1 MNRRTGR
8 QGAARRLPLF
18 VATGVGLLAILAT
31 VLVVLRVSDGS
42 GPDCDVRLE
51 VNSSTEKGDLLAEL
65 AAKYNSS
72 GRELAGGRCA
82 RVSVSET
89 SSGVAMDALAQ
100 GWDEKR
106 DGAPEPQAWTPT
118 SSLWLTLLAEKGSAS
133 DRTVLTGDK
142 PVSLATSPLAI
153 AMPRPMAEALG
164 WPKKKIGWRDVLS
177 LTEKGWGSLGHPE
190 WGRFSLGKD
199 NPHTSTSGLAATVA
213 AFYAA
218 TGRSSDLTLDQ
229 VRDPKTR
236 KFVAGVEAGV
246 LHYAADATAYMAHL
260 AEADAE
266 GRSLSYASAV
276 AVQEQ
281 LIHLYN
287 QGSPTGNVDQL
298 GKGRKPK
305 VPLVAVHPADG
316 TLMLDHPFVVLP
328 SASREQ
334 RAAAADFRAFL
345 LEPAQQRRFQHF
357 GFRDHEGNAGPE
369 LAKSVSLPDKGK
381 QQLSLIDP
389 PAPAVLGAIL
399 DSWDELRKKARVL
412 LVMDVSG
419 SMNQS
424 AGGGQSRLEAAKK
437 AAVNALGQFH
447 PDDEV
452 GLWTFSTGTDEH
464 PEPYQQ
470 ILPPKPVRE
479 SKDRLTAAINGLN
492 ADGGT
497 ALYSTVRAAQRAALA
512 DLDTSRINAVVVL
525 TDGKNE
531 YPADNN
537 LDALLKDIDATQLE
551 RSVRVFTVAFSDAAD
566 FETLSK
572 ISAATK
578 ATSYDARDPA
588 VIDKVMVSVISNF

>member
-1 MNRRTGR
+1 MNRRTG
-8 QGAARRLPLF
+8 GLLSRRLPLL
-18 VATGVGLLAILAT
+18 VSTAVGLVAILAGF
-31 VLVVLRVSDGS
+31 LVTRQVSDGA
-42 GPDCDVRLE
+42 GRDCGVRLE

-65 AAKYNSS
+65 AGEYNESD
-72 GRELAGGRCA
+72 RELKGGKCA

-89 SSGVAMDALAQ
+89 SSGVAMDALAE
-100 GWDEKR
+100 GWDEAR
-106 DGAPEPQAWTPT
+106 DEAPEPQAWTPT
-118 SSLWLTLLAEKGSAS
+118 ASLWLTLLTERGTAS

-153 AMPRPMAEALG
+153 AMPRPMAEAVG
-164 WPKKKIGWRDVLS
+164 WPEKKIGWRDVLS

-190 WGRFSLGKD
+190 WGRFHLGKD

-218 TGRSSDLTLDQ
+218 TGRSSDLTLDE
-229 VRDPKTR
+229 VEDTEAR

-246 LHYAADATAYMAHL
+246 LHYGSDATAYMANL
-260 AEADAE
+260 AEADAK
-266 GRSLSYASAV
+266 GQALSYASAV
-276 AVQEQ
+276 TVQEQ

-287 QGSPTGNVDQL
+287 QGSPTGDVEQL

-305 VPLVAVHPADG
+305 VPLVAVHPDDG

-328 SASREQ
+328 SASEDQ

-345 LEPAQQRRFQHF
+345 LEPAQQRRFQQH
-357 GFRDHEGNAGPE
+357 GFRDHEGNAGRE
-369 LAKSVSLPDKGK
+369 LAESVSLPDEGK
-381 QQLSLIDP
+381 RKLSLIEP
-389 PAPAVLGAIL
+389 PATDVLGAVL

-419 SMNQS
+419 SMNQP
-424 AGGGQSRLEAAKK
+424 AGNGQSRLEAAKK
-437 AAVNALGQFH
+437 AAVNTLGQYH

-452 GLWTFSTGTDEH
+452 GLWAFSTETGDH
-464 PEPYQQ
+464 PEPYRQ
-470 ILPPKPVRE
+470 ILPPKPVGE
-479 SKDRLTAAINGLN
+479 TKDQLADSINGLS
-492 ADGGT
+492 AEGGT
-497 ALYSTVRAAQRAALA
+497 ALYSTVRAAQQAVLA
-512 DLDTSRINAVVVL
+512 DLDTGRINAVVVL

-531 YPADNN
+531 YPADND
-537 LDALLKDIDATQLE
+537 LDSLLSDIDATQLE
-551 RSVRVFTVAFSDAAD
+551 RSVRVFTVAFSDQAD
-566 FETLSK
+566 FDTLSD

>member
-1 MNRRTGR
+1 M
-8 QGAARRLPLF
+8 
-18 VATGVGLLAILAT
+18 AILAT
-31 VLVVLRVSDGS
+31 VLVVLHVQGS

-51 VNSSTEKGDLLAEL
+51 VDSSTEKGDLLAEL
-65 AAKYNSS
+65 AAKYNAA
-72 GRELAGGRCA
+72 GRELADGRCA

-89 SSGVAMDALAQ
+89 SSGVAMDALAK

-106 DGAPEPQAWTPT
+106 DGAPEPQVWTPT
-118 SSLWLTLLAEKGSAS
+118 SSLWLTLLTRKGTAS

-164 WPKKKIGWRDVLS
+164 WPKKKIGWREVLS
-177 LTEKGWGSLGHPE
+177 LTKKGWGSLGHPE

-218 TGRSSDLTLDQ
+218 TGNSSDLTLDQ
-229 VRDPKTR
+229 VKDPKTR
-236 KFVAGVEAGV
+236 AFVAGVESGV
-246 LHYAADATAYMAHL
+246 LHYASDATAYMANL

-266 GRSLSYASAV
+266 GQSLSYTSAV

-281 LIHLYN
+281 LVYLYN
-287 QGSPTGNVDQL
+287 QGSPTGDVAKL

-305 VPLVAVHPADG
+305 VPLVAIHPADG

-328 SASREQ
+328 SAGKEQ

-357 GFRDHEGNAGPE
+357 GFRDHEGNAGRE
-369 LAKSVSLPDKGK
+369 LAASVSLPDQGR

-389 PAPAVLGAIL
+389 PAPAVLGAVL

-424 AGGGQSRLEAAKK
+424 AGGVQSRLEAAKK

-452 GLWTFSTGTDEH
+452 GLWAFSTGTDEH
-464 PEPYQQ
+464 PKPYQQ
-470 ILPPKPVRE
+470 ILPPQPVRE
-479 SKDRLTAAINGLN
+479 NRSQLTAAINGLS

-497 ALYSTVRAAQRAALA
+497 ALYTTVRAAQQAALA
-512 DLDTSRINAVVVL
+512 DLDTNRINAVVVL

-531 YPADNN
+531 YPADND
-537 LDALLKDIDATQLE
+537 LGALLKDIDATHLE
-551 RSVRVFTVAFSDAAD
+551 RSVRVFTVAFSDQAD
-566 FETLSK
+566 FDTLSK

>member
-1 MNRRTGR
+1 MNRRSGE
-8 QGAARRLPLF
+8 QGSRRLPLL
-18 VATGVGLLAILAT
+18 VATAMGLVAVLAT
-31 VLVVLRVSDGS
+31 FLVTREVSGGS
-42 GPDCDVRLE
+42 GPDCGVRLE

-65 AAKYNSS
+65 AKKYNTS
-72 GRELAGGRCA
+72 GRELTDGKCA
-82 RVSVSET
+82 RVTVSET
-89 SSGVAMDALAQ
+89 SSGIAMDALAQ

-118 SSLWLTLLAEKGSAS
+118 SSLWLTLLTEKGTAS

-142 PVSLATSPLAI
+142 PISLATSPLAI
-153 AMPRPMAEALG
+153 AMPRPMAEAVG
-164 WPKKKIGWRDVLS
+164 WPEKKIGWRDILS

-229 VRDPKTR
+229 VKDPKSR
-236 KFVAGVEAGV
+236 AFVSGVEAGV
-246 LHYAADATAYMAHL
+246 LHYGSDATAYMANL
-260 AEADAE
+260 AEADAK
-266 GRSLSYASAV
+266 GQALSYASAI

-287 QGSPTGNVDQL
+287 QGSPTGDVKLL
-298 GKGRKPK
+298 GKGKKPK
-305 VPLVAVHPADG
+305 VPLVAVHPDDG

-334 RAAAADFRAFL
+334 RAAAADFSAFL
-345 LEPAQQRRFQHF
+345 LEAAQQRRFQQH
-357 GFRDHEGNAGPE
+357 GFRDHEGNAGRE
-369 LAKSVSLPDKGK
+369 LAASVSLSDGGK
-381 QQLSLIDP
+381 RKLSLIDP
-389 PAPAVLGAIL
+389 PSPQVLGAIL

-419 SMNQS
+419 SMNES
-424 AGGGQSRLEAAKK
+424 TGGGQSRMEAAKK
-437 AAVNALGQFH
+437 AAVAALGLYH

-452 GLWTFSTGTDEH
+452 GLWAFSTETADH
-464 PEPYQQ
+464 REPYRE
-470 ILPPKPVRE
+470 ILSPRPIKVGR
-479 SKDRLTAAINGLN
+479 SQLITSINGLS
-492 ADGGT
+492 AEGGT
-497 ALYSTVRAAQRAALA
+497 ALYTTVRAAQQAALS
-512 DLDTSRINAVVVL
+512 DLDTDRINAVVVL

-531 YPADNN
+531 YPADND
-537 LDALLKDIDATQLE
+537 LDALLRDIDATQLE
-551 RSVRVFTVAFSDAAD
+551 RSVRVFTVAFSDQAD
-566 FETLSK
+566 FDTLSE

>member
-1 MNRRTGR
+1 M
-8 QGAARRLPLF
+8 PLL
-18 VATGVGLLAILAT
+18 VATGVGLAAVLAT
-31 VLVVLRVSDGS
+31 VLTTLQFSGGS

-65 AAKYNSS
+65 AKKYNAS
-72 GRELAGGRCA
+72 GRELTDGGCA

-100 GWDEKR
+100 GWNEKR

-118 SSLWLTLLAEKGSAS
+118 SSLWLTLLTEEGTAS
-133 DRTVLTGDK
+133 DRTVLTGDE

-164 WPKKKIGWRDVLS
+164 WPQKKIGWRDVLS

-229 VRDPKTR
+229 VKDAKARE
-236 KFVAGVEAGV
+236 FVAGVEAGV
-246 LHYAADATAYMAHL
+246 LHYGSDATAYMANL

-266 GRSLSYASAV
+266 GQSLSYASAV
-276 AVQEQ
+276 TVQEQ

-287 QGSPTGNVDQL
+287 QGSPTGEVDKL

-328 SASREQ
+328 SASKEQ

-357 GFRDHEGNAGPE
+357 GFRDHEGNAGRE
-369 LAKSVSLPDKGK
+369 LADSVSLPDGGGQK
-381 QQLSLIDP
+381 LSLIDP
-389 PAPAVLGAIL
+389 PAPEVLGAVL

-424 AGGGQSRLEAAKK
+424 AGSGQSRLEAAKK
-437 AAVNALGQFH
+437 AAVNSLGQFH

-452 GLWTFSTGTDEH
+452 GLWAFSTETDDH
-464 PEPYQQ
+464 PEPYRQ
-470 ILPPKPVRE
+470 ILAPKPVGDG
-479 SKDRLTAAINGLN
+479 KDRLADAINGLS
-492 ADGGT
+492 AEGGT
-497 ALYSTVRAAQRAALA
+497 ALYTTVRAAQQAALS

-525 TDGKNE
+525 TDGRNE
-531 YPADNN
+531 YPADND
-537 LDALLKDIDATQLE
+537 LDALLSDIDATQLE
-551 RSVRVFTVAFSDAAD
+551 RSVRVFTVAFSGQAD
-566 FETLSK
+566 FDTLSE